1 MNFDVLLV
9 SDTLDFF
16 SLATRALLW
25 AGTQAEPSS
34 DLVGIVQLRS
44 WID

>member
-16 SLATRALLW
+16 SLAKRALLW
-25 AGTQAEPSS
+25 AGTQADSS